1 MTWNISKQ
9 LIGRQT
15 GTYLQPYETF
25 TMKLFPK
32 KTDKFT
38 KNKFRLNENISKIKG
53 NENVDIYVAQV
64 FFIVENSKMV

>member
-9 LIGRQT
+9 LIGRHT

-25 TMKLFPK
+25 TMKLFAK

-38 KNKFRLNENISKIKG
+38 KNEFRLNENISKTKG
-53 NENVDIYVAQV
+53 KKNADI